1 MIIFNKVPTK
11 QVEVWKHAK
20 RAAGTTSLAYQR
32 SIWAQEV
39 TIHLSIPHSAV
50 IGK

>member
-1 MIIFNKVPTK
+1 MIIFNNIPTK

-20 RAAGTTSLAYQR
+20 RAAGTKGLAYHS

-39 TIHLSIPHSAV
+39 TIHLSIPNTAI